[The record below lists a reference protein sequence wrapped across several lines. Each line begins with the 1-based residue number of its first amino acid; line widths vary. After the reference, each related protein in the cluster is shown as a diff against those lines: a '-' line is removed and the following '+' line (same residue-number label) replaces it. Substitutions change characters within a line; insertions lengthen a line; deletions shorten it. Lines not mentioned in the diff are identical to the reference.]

1 MYTWLTAVKI
11 AKHWRLLSANICISC
26 QVDTSVYSGASVS
39 ANVLLSFGG
48 YARVSHISSSV
59 YTQTNMN
66 TKNIKTLFSSDDS
79 TLYLIQLTE
88 VGFICH
94 RFFLC
99 SNASK
104 LSVHSLAFWDVT
116 VISFMQTD
124 TLYNNKA
131 WKTIVNIHFL
141 VESLLYTCGAGINLW

>member
-88 VGFICH
+88 VGFSFVQMRPYY
-94 RFFLC
+94 RFTRWHSEMLPWFPSC
-99 SNASK
+99 KQTHCTITK
-104 LSVHSLAFWDVT
+104 LGKQLLTSTSELNHCCTLAV
-116 VISFMQTD
+116 
-124 TLYNNKA
+124 L
-131 WKTIVNIHFL
+131 
-141 VESLLYTCGAGINLW
+141 ESIYGNE